1 MGAMHKDP
9 IGAILHVANPH
20 GLLLIRDANLA
31 RTAFYQMIESVAGY
45 SGAYQPRLLAWLV
58 LKGHL
63 YHDNTHSCLDESRF
77 PLQRLVLIQP
87 CIVEFT
93 CNRVSYGSFNGTLS
107 AVICLCIR
115 FCL

>member
-9 IGAILHVANPH
+9 IGAILQVANPH

-31 RTAFYQMIESVAGY
+31 RTTFYQMIESVAGY
-45 SGAYQPRLLAWLV
+45 SGAYQRRFLAWLV

-63 YHDNTHSCLDESRF
+63 YHDNTHSCLDKSRF
-77 PLQRLVLIQP
+77 PIQRPVLIQP
-87 CIVEFT
+87 WIVELT
-93 CNRVSYGSFNGTLS
+93 CNRVSYGSFNGALL

-115 FCL
+115 LCL